1 MPSNKLPNPLPSPVQ
16 SPLLNKSALTR
27 WPFIH
32 LMLFRIGITLSY
44 QTISVAVGWHVF
56 DLTKDVMSLGWVGL
70 AELIPYFATALVAG
84 HWVDTYSRKK
94 LTILAGLT
102 HVILALGIAFFTTD
116 AHSWTVLF
124 LYAAVAVGGLAR
136 AFVRPLYQSLI
147 ASVLPREDYARGA
160 AVSTTTFQACLVLGP
175 ATSGLVI
182 AYGGVTAAYIL
193 GAVFALVGLIAGV
206 ILKEV
211 FTVHQAKPGPI
222 VQSIREGLQFVFK
235 SNIILAA
242 LSLDMFA
249 VLFGGAVSLLPA
261 FISEVLQGDPSVLG
275 YLRAAPA
282 LGSTV
287 VGLALAKFML
297 DRHAGKILLI
307 SVVAF
312 GLCIIGFALSTTVT
326 MAFVFLFLSGVFDGV
341 SVVVRSTILQLL
353 TPDEMRG
360 RVSAI
365 NGLFIGSSNELGAFE
380 SGLAASMLG
389 LVPSIVVG
397 GVITVLVVG
406 VTDRL
411 APTLRKLHM
420 SDLQ

>member
-1 MPSNKLPNPLPSPVQ
+1 MNTHS
-16 SPLLNKSALTR
+16 KSALSSR
-27 WPFIH
+27 AFIQ
-32 LMLFRIGITLSY
+32 LMTFRIGITLAY
-44 QTISVAVGWHVF
+44 QTLSVAVGWHVF

-84 HWVDTYSRKK
+84 HWVDTYPRKQ
-94 LTILAGLT
+94 LTILAGAT
-102 HVILALGIAFFTTD
+102 HVALALAIAFFTMES
-116 AHSWTVLF
+116 HSWTVAF

-160 AVSTTTFQACLVLGP
+160 AISTTTFQACLVLGP
-175 ATSGLVI
+175 AASGLVI
-182 AYGGVTAAYIL
+182 AYGGVTSAYLMGAA
-193 GAVFALVGLIAGV
+193 FALIGLLAGAF
-206 ILKEV
+206 LTEV
-211 FTVHQAKPGPI
+211 YPVHQAKPGPI
-222 VQSIREGLQFVFK
+222 VQSIREGLSFVFK

-287 VGLALAKFML
+287 VGLVLAKYML
-297 DRHAGKILLI
+297 DRHAGKILLL

-312 GLCIIGFALSTTVT
+312 GLCIVGFALSTTVA
-326 MAFVFLFLSGVFDGV
+326 MAFLFLFLSGVFDGV
-341 SVVVRSTILQLL
+341 SVVVRSTILQLC

-397 GVITVLVVG
+397 GVITVVVVG

-411 APTLRKLHM
+411 APNLRKLHM

>member
-1 MPSNKLPNPLPSPVQ
+1 MSSSHHTSNSSGKL
-16 SPLLNKSALTR
+16 SALR
-27 WPFIH
+27 SLPFIQ

-102 HVILALGIAFFTTD
+102 HVLLALSIAFFTTD
-116 AHSWTVLF
+116 AHSWTVAF

-136 AFVRPLYQSLI
+136 AFVRPLYQTLI

-160 AVSTTTFQACLVLGP
+160 AISTTTFQACLVLGP

-182 AYGGVTAAYIL
+182 AYGGVSSAYLMGAA
-193 GAVFALVGLIAGV
+193 FALIGLIAGYL
-206 ILKEV
+206 LKEV
-211 FTVHQAKPGPI
+211 YAVHQAKPGPI
-222 VQSIREGLQFVFK
+222 AQSIREGLSFVFK
-235 SNIILAA
+235 NNIILAA

-282 LGSTV
+282 LGSTI
-287 VGLALAKFML
+287 VGLVLAKFML
-297 DRHAGKILLI
+297 DRHAGKILLL

-312 GLCIIGFALSTTVT
+312 GLCIIGFALSSTVS
-326 MAFVFLFLSGVFDGV
+326 MAFLFLFLSGVFDGV
-341 SVVVRSTILQLL
+341 SVVVRSTILQLC

-411 APTLRKLHM
+411 APRLRRLHM
-420 SDLQ
+420 SDLH

>member
-1 MPSNKLPNPLPSPVQ
+1 MRNPLQ
-16 SPLLNKSALTR
+16 NISALR
-27 WPFIH
+27 SLPFLQ
-32 LMLFRIGITLSY
+32 LMLFRMGITLSY
-44 QTISVAVGWHVF
+44 QTLSVAVGWHVF
-56 DLTKDVMSLGWVGL
+56 DLTKDVMALGWVGL

-84 HWVDTYSRKK
+84 HWVDTYPRKK
-94 LTILAGLT
+94 LTILAGFT
-102 HVILALGIAFFTTD
+102 HVVLALAIAFYTVEPH
-116 AHSWTVLF
+116 AWTVTF

-160 AVSTTTFQACLVLGP
+160 AISTTIFQACLVLGP
-175 ATSGLVI
+175 AASGLVI
-182 AYGGVTAAYIL
+182 AYGGVGSAYLL
-193 GAVFALVGLIAGV
+193 GAGFALVGLIAGW
-206 ILKEV
+206 LLREV
-211 FTVHQAKPGPI
+211 YPVHQAKPGPI
-222 VQSIREGLQFVFK
+222 VQSIREGLSFVFK

-282 LGSTV
+282 LGSTL
-287 VGLALAKFML
+287 VGLVLAKFML
-297 DRHAGKILLI
+297 NRHAGKILLV

-312 GLCIIGFALSTTVT
+312 GLCIIGFALSTTVSI
-326 MAFVFLFLSGVFDGV
+326 AFLFLFLSGVFDGI
-341 SVVVRSTILQLL
+341 SVVVRSTILQLC

-380 SGLAASMLG
+380 SGLAASMMG
-389 LVPSIVVG
+389 LVPSIVFG
-397 GVITVLVVG
+397 GFVTVLVVA

-411 APTLRKLHM
+411 APRLRKLHM

>member
-1 MPSNKLPNPLPSPVQ
+1 MNSSNPLQNGSAK
-16 SPLLNKSALTR
+16 SSALR
-27 WPFIH
+27 SLPFIQ
-32 LMLFRIGITLSY
+32 LMLFRIGITLCY
-44 QTISVAVGWHVF
+44 QTLSVAVGWHVF

-102 HVILALGIAFFTTD
+102 HVILALAIALFTAD
-116 AHSWTVLF
+116 EHAWTVAF

-136 AFVRPLYQSLI
+136 AFVRPLYQTLI

-182 AYGGVTAAYIL
+182 AYGGVNSAYMLAA
-193 GAVFALVGLIAGV
+193 AFALVGLIAGWM
-206 ILKEV
+206 LKEV
-211 FTVHQAKPGPI
+211 YAVHQAKPGPI
-222 VQSIREGLQFVFK
+222 VQSIREGLSFVFK

-282 LGSTV
+282 LGSTI
-287 VGLALAKFML
+287 VGLVLAKFML
-297 DRHAGKILLI
+297 DRYAGKILLL

-312 GLCIIGFALSTTVT
+312 GLCIIGFALSTTVV

-341 SVVVRSTILQLL
+341 SVVVRSTILQLC

-389 LVPSIVVG
+389 LVPSMVVG

-411 APTLRKLHM
+411 APALRKLNM

>member
-1 MPSNKLPNPLPSPVQ
+1 MQTTS
-16 SPLLNKSALTR
+16 KSALSSR
-27 WPFIH
+27 AFIQ
-32 LMLFRIGITLSY
+32 LMTFRMGITLSY
-44 QTISVAVGWHVF
+44 QTLAVAVGWHVF

-84 HWVDTYSRKK
+84 HWVDTYPRKK
-94 LTILAGLT
+94 LTILAGAT
-102 HVILALGIAFFTTD
+102 HVALALAVAFFTVEPH
-116 AHSWTVLF
+116 AWTVAF
-124 LYAAVAVGGLAR
+124 LYSAVAVGGLAR

-147 ASVLPREDYARGA
+147 ASVLPREEYARGA
-160 AVSTTTFQACLVLGP
+160 AVSSTIFQACLVLGP
-175 ATSGLVI
+175 AASGLVI
-182 AYGGVTAAYIL
+182 AYGGVTSAYLL
-193 GAVFALVGLIAGV
+193 GAAFAFVGLLAGC
-206 ILKEV
+206 LLREV
-211 FTVHQAKPGPI
+211 YPVHQAKPGPI
-222 VQSIREGLQFVFK
+222 VQSIREGLSFVFK

-287 VGLALAKFML
+287 VGLILAKFML
-297 DRHAGKILLI
+297 DRHAGKILLL
-307 SVVAF
+307 SVIAF
-312 GLCIIGFALSTTVT
+312 GLCIIGFGMSTTVS
-326 MAFVFLFLSGVFDGV
+326 MAFLFLFLSGVFDGI
-341 SVVVRSTILQLL
+341 SVVVRSTILQLC

-380 SGLAASMLG
+380 SGLAASMMG
-389 LVPSIVVG
+389 LVPSIVFG
-397 GVITVLVVG
+397 GIITVLVVG
-406 VTDRL
+406 VTDKL
-411 APTLRKLHM
+411 APSIRKLHM